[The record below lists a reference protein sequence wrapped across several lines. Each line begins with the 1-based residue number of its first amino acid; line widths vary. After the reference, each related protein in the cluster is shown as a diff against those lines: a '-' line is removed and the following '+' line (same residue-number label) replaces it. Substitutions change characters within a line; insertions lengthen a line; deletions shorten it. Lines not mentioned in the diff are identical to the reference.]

1 MQSICWH
8 FVVLMLSVLV
18 VNGEQIENKDILSI
32 SSGTSF
38 GRCVGYCRQ
47 SINIMS
53 NPFQVIASREP
64 NFNQGSFPPTN
75 VIFPLNSTEWIDVV
89 SLLNLDTFQS
99 LDDRIGCPDC
109 ADGGAEWVQIDWNNG
124 NKRVTFENR
133 QTVKGIEKLI
143 EKLREM
149 RQIYF
154 YKM

>member
-1 MQSICWH
+1 M
-8 FVVLMLSVLV
+8 
-18 VNGEQIENKDILSI
+18 
-32 SSGTSF
+32 
-38 GRCVGYCRQ
+38 
-47 SINIMS
+47 
-53 NPFQVIASREP
+53 
-64 NFNQGSFPPTN
+64 
-75 VIFPLNSTEWIDVV
+75 
-89 SLLNLDTFQS
+89 NLDIFQS